1 MRTGQIALVIAG
13 FGLAAGLGA
22 SLGSG
27 LFNTPAMAAAPRSA
41 PAGLI
46 ATCDQFAVLQSMLA
60 GPTYAKAREERA
72 AKAASLT
79 KEVDVEMAALREQM
93 AKVTDR
99 NSPEGKE
106 LQGRGQ
112 KLQAQLRAAKQEG
125 EKITEQGNL
134 QEIEEAYRLVIDA
147 TTAIAKREGYAYVV
161 GSRSLPVKF
170 VSQTVSGAFQEIY
183 ARPMMTSPDGVD
195 ITDQVFK
202 ELKVERAALPGSA
215 EAKPTETKPAET
227 KPAPTPA
234 DPAKPAGK

>member
-27 LFNTPAMAAAPRSA
+27 LFNSPAMAAAPRTA
-41 PAGLI
+41 PAGMI

-60 GPTYAKAREERA
+60 APAYAKARDERA

-79 KEVDVEMAALREQM
+79 KEVDAEMAVLREQM

-99 NSPEGKE
+99 NSPEAKE

-125 EKITEQGNL
+125 EKLTEQGNL

-147 TTAIAKREGYAYVV
+147 TTAIAKRDGYAYVV
-161 GSRSLPVKF
+161 GSRSFPVKF
-170 VSQTVSGAFQEIY
+170 VSQTVNGAFQEIY
-183 ARPMMTSPDGVD
+183 ARPVMMQPDGVD

-202 ELKVERAALPGSA
+202 ELKVERATLPGAAPA
-215 EAKPTETKPAET
+215 EAKPGES